1 MRSPPVYTAH
11 AKIMMQ
17 ERGIR
22 EDWVETAIQDPDRT
36 EQREDDE
43 VHYLKRIPQE
53 RGKTLRVIINPS
65 VHPEKVVTVF
75 FDRRVQL

>member
-1 MRSPPVYTAH
+1 
-11 AKIMMQ
+11 MMH

-22 EDWVETAIQDPDRT
+22 EDWVVSTVHDPDKT
-36 EQREDDE
+36 ELREEDE

-53 RGKTLRVIINPS
+53 GGKTLRVILNPS
-65 VHPEKVVTVF
+65 VQPEKIVTVF